1 MASWGRR
8 WGGGAGA
15 TAIAALVLAC
25 GGGEAAEAPAGRQG
39 GPGGM
44 TPDAQVVPVEVEPVR
59 SGSITRSVTVS
70 GVIAPISSV
79 ALNSRLSG
87 VLLSVRAEEG
97 DLVRAGMA
105 LARIDVRE
113 IQAQLSA
120 AEAAFEV
127 AEAAFERA
135 EQLRDRRVIT
145 LPEYERERTAYAA
158 ARSQRD
164 QLRTRLAYSA
174 VETPITGVVT
184 DKRVE
189 AGDLVAPNTPL
200 FTVADVSTLVVRVG
214 VSELDVVHLSRGDV
228 VTVALD
234 AFPGRTLPGRIRRI
248 FPAADPGTRLVPV
261 EVALE
266 NADPAVARPGFLA
279 RVTFALGAQADVLLI
294 PASALMAG
302 SGSEAVYVVDDD
314 RAVRR
319 SVSTGLHSQ
328 GRVEV
333 VAGLREGERVITK
346 GNTMLRDGM
355 AVRIIE
361 ITPGA
366 RTD

>member
-1 MASWGRR
+1 MTAAGPR
-8 WGGGAGA
+8 WTRVAGLA
-15 TAIAALVLAC
+15 AMAALAWAC
-25 GGGEAAEAPAGRQG
+25 GGGEAAEAPGGGQG

-44 TPDAQVVPVEVEPVR
+44 MPGAQVVPVEVEPVR

-70 GVIAPISSV
+70 GVIAPIRSV

-87 VLLSVRAEEG
+87 ELLSVRAEEG
-97 DLVRAGMA
+97 DLVRAGTA

-113 IQAQLSA
+113 IEAQLAA
-120 AEAAFEV
+120 AEAAFQV

-184 DKRVE
+184 EKRVE

-200 FTVADVSTLVVRVG
+200 FTIADVSILVVRVG
-214 VSELDVVHLSRGDV
+214 VSELDVVHLSQGDQ

-248 FPAADPGTRLVPV
+248 FPTADPGTRLVPV

-266 NADPAVARPGFLA
+266 NADPTVARPGFLA
-279 RVTFALGAQADVLLI
+279 RVSFALGAQTDVLLI
-294 PASALMAG
+294 PASALVAG
-302 SGSEAVYVVDDD
+302 SGSDAVYVIEED

-319 SVSTGLHSQ
+319 SVSTGLSSQ
-328 GRVEV
+328 GRVQV

-355 AVRIIE
+355 TVRIIE
-361 ITPGA
+361 TNAGTRA
-366 RTD
+366 D